1 MESVQLGYR
10 GLEQQLIV
18 NPRILQKKL
27 AETVVPAPQ
36 PPAAPVPIKAITQYP
51 ELKVLGDLSIT
62 EFNRQMAAISEWVAP
77 PDQNCAYCHNLENM
91 ASYEKYTKTVAL
103 SMLKMT
109 RDTNASWT
117 AHVANTGVTC
127 YTCHRGKPVPD
138 YAWTSDPG
146 PNHSPRFG
154 ATGQN
159 TVSATVGF
167 ASLPYDP
174 LTTFLDKTDVPI
186 PVVSKTALPTDNPKT
201 IKDAEHTYGLMM
213 YINNSLGINCTYCHN
228 SQAFSSWE
236 QKKVTAW
243 YAIRHVRAMNR
254 DYIWPLADVLP
265 DSRKGPLGDPKRIA
279 CETCHQGVYKPL
291 FGAPMAKDYPG
302 LMGTVAVAEAPAA
315 PAPVAAEAP
324 TAAPAAAAP
333 VVAPPPPPPPASA
346 PEAVVPAVA
355 PVAPPAPPV
364 APPMPEPVAAPAP
377 PAAPPMPL
385 APPPEAIPA
394 PPVAPPPPMPAAQ
407 MPQAVPAPEPQQAPP
422 APVQQMPAMPRAPQ
436 QMEPPTMMMPPGFMP
451 PYPPPPY
458 PPGQGGVQ

>member
-1 MESVQLGYR
+1 
-10 GLEQQLIV
+10 
-18 NPRILQKKL
+18 
-27 AETVVPAPQ
+27 
-36 PPAAPVPIKAITQYP
+36 
-51 ELKVLGDLSIT
+51 
-62 EFNRQMAAISEWVAP
+62 
-77 PDQNCAYCHNLENM
+77 
-91 ASYEKYTKTVAL
+91 
-103 SMLKMT
+103 
-109 RDTNASWT
+109 
-117 AHVANTGVTC
+117 
-127 YTCHRGKPVPD
+127 VPD

-186 PVVSKTALPTDNPKT
+186 PVVSTTALPTDNPKT

-254 DYIWPLADVLP
+254 DYIWPLADILP

-302 LMGTVAVAEAPAA
+302 LMGTVAVAEAPAT
-315 PAPVAAEAP
+315 PAPVAPEAP
-324 TAAPAAAAP
+324 AAAPAAAAP
-333 VVAPPPPPPPASA
+333 VVAPPPPPPAPA

-394 PPVAPPPPMPAAQ
+394 PPVAPPPPMPAAE
-407 MPQAVPAPEPQQAPP
+407 MPQVVPAPEPQQAPP